1 MGGQQPR
8 ISFRGLRFYLKTRR
22 RKRVRFGSGGGGGV
36 LQYGGTAVKD
46 FIPGTE
52 VLPEDKEEKEG
63 KVW

>member
-1 MGGQQPR
+1 M
-8 ISFRGLRFYLKTRR
+8 
-22 RKRVRFGSGGGGGV
+22 